1 MNCPKFTIIEG
12 LEGIMSKHSA
22 TIGGG
27 LLIMKGEAR
36 KSYISFNIWVL
47 FIAAITAFLLLMIT
61 NNAMAGSGY
70 ITGSVVNV
78 RSGPGTGYPVSG
90 NLYQDTEVT
99 ILEKGDGWH
108 KIQKNQLVGWVSS
121 SLLKIEDPLTLLR
134 VKEDLVNLRSG
145 PGTAYSRVGQ
155 AVKGDILTLLG
166 SEGEWYRVSTA
177 RGIIAYIA
185 AFLVEPAEDIAMV
198 QEKKVQVNDGPVNL
212 RKGPGTNYDRVGSA
226 QDKEILTVIS
236 QEGEWY
242 QVRTASGTQAYIA
255 SWLVSEVKNSP
266 VTSQPELSPPK
277 VFLDN
282 QLLTFEVA
290 PIIEEGRTLVP
301 LRAIFEA
308 MGAVVSW
315 DDRTRTVTATK
326 GDTAVILPIGSTKPT
341 VNGQVWEIEVPARIV
356 QDRTLAPLRFVGE
369 AFGGQVDWDGN
380 SRTIN
385 IATAAKSDPAKI
397 TAVKANGEVSLH
409 TGPSTTYDS
418 LGVARAGERLV
429 VLQEVDGWYQVSRSG
444 MVAWVPGWDVDICED
459 AEDSGTG
466 DEPPSPPS
474 NEGGLSGTQPYIFD
488 IYQLNAKGNENAE
501 AEAGYISLATKLTPE
516 GYRLVMKTKEK
527 TEPEITVLNNGKKI
541 LYTFKGV
548 KLKAGRDEANFY
560 LGTATNE
567 RIIIDA
573 VSLDDTTWVT
583 IHRPIAYEYLTFAEE
598 DGAKQVFL
606 IPSQLKDVREMT
618 LNNGNHII
626 TIKSYA
632 SMNISEQK
640 DGDILAV
647 RLSGTYKGLVQPAY
661 ELEGAGASRV
671 ELTELEKDQLELK
684 IRLKEIKTYQT
695 TSNVNQDTFSI
706 IIVPENPVVKPQKP
720 DEPDKTT
727 AQVVLDPGHGGGDP
741 GAIGYSRTL
750 YEKEVNFKIAGKAK
764 ALLEKEGIKVIMTRS
779 TDVRLDLNEIP
790 QIANRANAD
799 VFVSIHCNG
808 HTIPDKCGTETYY
821 YAPED
826 NPTLAAQELQRSL
839 LANMLQ
845 KKLAEKLGRANRGV
859 KQANYAV
866 LRGTNMPSALVE
878 VAFITNPEEESLLR
892 QDHFQ
897 EKAARAI
904 AEAIVE
910 YLKIMK

>member
-1 MNCPKFTIIEG
+1 MR
-12 LEGIMSKHSA
+12 
-22 TIGGG
+22 
-27 LLIMKGEAR
+27 GEAR
-36 KSYISFNIWVL
+36 KSYISLNIWVL
-47 FIAAITAFLLLMIT
+47 FIAAITAFLLLIIT
-61 NNAMAGSGY
+61 DNTMATSGY

-78 RSGPGTGYPVSG
+78 RSGPGSDYPVSG

-99 ILEKGDGWH
+99 ILEKGNGWH

-121 SLLKIEDPLTLLR
+121 SLLKIEDPPTVR

-155 AVKGDILTLLG
+155 AVKGDILTLL
-166 SEGEWYRVSTA
+166 SSQGEWYQVSTS
-177 RGIIAYIA
+177 RGTIAYIA
-185 AFLVEPAEDIAMV
+185 AYLVEPAEDMAIV

-212 RKGPGTNYDRVGSA
+212 RKGPGTGYDKAGSA
-226 QDKEILTVIS
+226 QDKEVLTVIK

-242 QVRTASGTQAYIA
+242 QVRTASGNQAYIA

-282 QLLTFEVA
+282 RLLTFGV
-290 PIIEEGRTLVP
+290 PPVIEEGRTLVP

-308 MGAVVSW
+308 MGAAVSW
-315 DDRTRTVTATK
+315 DNQTRTVTATK
-326 GDTAVILPIGSTKPT
+326 GDTTVILPIGSTKPT
-341 VNGQVWEIEVPARIV
+341 VNGQVWEIEVPAKIV

-369 AFGGQVDWDGN
+369 AFGGQVAWDGN

-385 IATAAKSDPAKI
+385 IAAAAKSDPGKI

-418 LGVARAGERLV
+418 LGVAGAGERLV

-459 AEDSGTG
+459 AEEQTG
-466 DEPPSPPS
+466 QDGNAGDTPPSPPS
-474 NEGGLSGTQPYIFD
+474 NEEGLSGTQPYIFD

-501 AEAGYISLATKLTPE
+501 VEAGYISLATKLTPE

-527 TEPEITVLNNGKKI
+527 IEPEITVSDNGKKI

-598 DGAKQVFL
+598 DGAKQVFY
-606 IPSQLKDVREMT
+606 IPSQLKDVWEMT

-632 SMNISEQK
+632 SMNIDEQK
-640 DGDILAV
+640 DGDILTI
-647 RLSGTYKGLVQPAY
+647 RLSGTYKGLVQSEY

-671 ELTELEKDQLELK
+671 ELTELDEKEELELK

-695 TSNVNQDTFSI
+695 TSNINRDTF
-706 IIVPENPVVKPQKP
+706 
-720 DEPDKTT
+720 
-727 AQVVLDPGHGGGDP
+727 
-741 GAIGYSRTL
+741 
-750 YEKEVNFKIAGKAK
+750 
-764 ALLEKEGIKVIMTRS
+764 
-779 TDVRLDLNEIP
+779 
-790 QIANRANAD
+790 
-799 VFVSIHCNG
+799 
-808 HTIPDKCGTETYY
+808 
-821 YAPED
+821 
-826 NPTLAAQELQRSL
+826 
-839 LANMLQ
+839 
-845 KKLAEKLGRANRGV
+845 
-859 KQANYAV
+859 
-866 LRGTNMPSALVE
+866 
-878 VAFITNPEEESLLR
+878 
-892 QDHFQ
+892 
-897 EKAARAI
+897 
-904 AEAIVE
+904 
-910 YLKIMK
+910 